1 MRDKENL
8 DKQKRQK
15 TRNSKQKG
23 AAQKQGSLPRRFTT
37 NMAEAEQKGQ
47 DEVRRESGARRRRR
61 EARGTGLLWFLCR
74 SGL

>member
-23 AAQKQGSLPRRFTT
+23 AAQKQGSLPRRFST
-37 NMAEAEQKGQ
+37 NMAEAEQKG
-47 DEVRRESGARRRRR
+47 
-61 EARGTGLLWFLCR
+61 
-74 SGL
+74 